1 MPAFGHE
8 LIFSCTFLTRSL
20 LSLMKEVI
28 NTVLE
33 DKIRIQAHS
42 YKILFKKSY
51 CSQAYG

>member
-1 MPAFGHE
+1 
-8 LIFSCTFLTRSL
+8 
-20 LSLMKEVI
+20 MKEVI

-51 CSQAYG
+51 CSQAYGWGGALYANNEISLTGQTDAR